1 MHIRANLLVLLLA
14 VVFLAA
20 STGCQKSGVQA
31 ARENDL
37 TPQKILS
44 IDDQKFLDT
53 TERSEI
59 RQNTLAQLAIQR
71 SRNADIQ
78 AFATKVTNDMSVAL
92 TDLKDLMKAKH
103 LAEPAEFAAE
113 VHSESAE
120 RLRNSSDGAFDHEFV
135 SLMTAEQ
142 QDAVRVLDSASQTA
156 ADPDVRNY
164 AKRVLP
170 SLQADYNK
178 VSDLQKKIAG
188 PTAQ

>member
-1 MHIRANLLVLLLA
+1 MRIRVSLLIVLFA
-14 VVFLAA
+14 VVLLAA
-20 STGCQKSGVQA
+20 STGCQRSGVQA
-31 ARENDL
+31 ARESDL

-53 TERSEI
+53 AERSQI

-71 SRNADIQ
+71 SRNPSIQ

-92 TDLKDLMKAKH
+92 TELKDLMKAKH
-103 LAEPAEFAAE
+103 MTEPTEFAAQ

-120 RLRNSSDGAFDHEFV
+120 RLRNASGEAFDHEFV

-142 QDAVRVLDSASQTA
+142 QDAVRMFDSAAQTA

-170 SLQADYNK
+170 ALQTDYDK
-178 VSDLQKKIAG
+178 VTDLQTQLATRSK
-188 PTAQ
+188 